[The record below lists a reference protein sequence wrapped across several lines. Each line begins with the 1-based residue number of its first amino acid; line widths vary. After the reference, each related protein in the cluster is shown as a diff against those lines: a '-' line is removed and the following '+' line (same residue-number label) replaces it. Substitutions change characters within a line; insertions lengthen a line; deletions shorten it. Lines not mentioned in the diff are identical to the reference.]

1 MNVSNSIMTVLLLAI
16 FSTMVFIS
24 SGYPPGARFMTFVVG
39 LPAIALCLLQLGLDM
54 REWRRAPAGAEG
66 QSDLEKA
73 EQQVSRVVGHQ
84 VHFDIGHDMLAGGDT
99 KLDPRTMLRREII
112 VWGYFLGLIAGII
125 LFGFH
130 IAVPVFLIVFLRLQ
144 ATVSWRMTLGLTAL
158 ATAALFVVFE
168 RLLRISLHTGFITD
182 YVSDLF
188 GF

>member
-1 MNVSNSIMTVLLLAI
+1 MNVSNSIMSVLLLAI

-39 LPAIALCLLQLGLDM
+39 IPAIVLCLLQLGLDM
-54 REWRRAPAGAEG
+54 REWRRAPAGAG
-66 QSDLEKA
+66 SPSDLEKA

-84 VHFDIGHDMLAGGDT
+84 VHFDIGHDLLAGGDT

-112 VWGYFLGLIAGII
+112 IWGYFLGLIAGII

-144 ATVSWRMTLGLTAL
+144 AKASWRMTVGLTAV
-158 ATAALFVVFE
+158 ATVALFLVFE
-168 RLLRISLHTGFITD
+168 RLLRMSLHTGFITD

>member
-16 FSTMVFIS
+16 FSVMVFIS

-39 LPAIALCLLQLGLDM
+39 IPAIVLCLLQLGLDM
-54 REWRRAPAGAEG
+54 REWRHVPASGDNR
-66 QSDLEKA
+66 SDFEKA
-73 EQQVSRVVGHQ
+73 EEEVSRMVGHQ
-84 VHFDIGHDMLAGGDT
+84 LHFDVSHELLAGGDT

-130 IAVPVFLIVFLRLQ
+130 IAVPVFLITFLLLQ
-144 ATVSWRMTLGLTAL
+144 AKASWRMTLSLTAL
-158 ATAALFVVFE
+158 ATVALFVVFE
-168 RLLRISLHTGFITD
+168 RLLRMSLHSGFVTD
-182 YVSDLF
+182 YITDLF